1 MNIGPWHNDYY
12 NLGPWQGDANPTEI
26 GEDLYYNLS
35 IVPKTEEITNSIVV
49 NANLP
54 VLVAD
59 ASIYDGDETYS
70 IPTGDT
76 EVTITINWSDVPVDD
91 TTVVISLAI
100 VSGSCVIDSSSV
112 YVWGARVTVTGNAGD
127 TFTLSATGQAST
139 FNKTQYVAEDST
151 SILEYGKRTYE
162 FPENPLIQSFA
173 VAKEIGDS
181 LLPIYKDLRKDAKI
195 QWPGNT
201 IVELGDIMDIVEYED
216 SLITTNSDFYVIKQ
230 KLMFNGALDVD
241 TELRRVV

>member
-54 VLVAD
+54 VLSAD
-59 ASIYDGDETYS
+59 ASIYDSDESYT
-70 IPTGDT
+70 IPSGET
-76 EVTITINWSDVPVDD
+76 EVTVTINWDNVPVDD
-91 TTVVISLAI
+91 TTVVISI
-100 VSGSCVIDSSSV
+100 STVTGSCAIDSSNV
-112 YVWGARVTVTGNAGD
+112 YVWGARVNVTGLAGS
-127 TFTLSATGQAST
+127 TFTLSATGQAATLS
-139 FNKTQYVAEDST
+139 KTQYVAEDSS

-162 FPENPLIQSFA
+162 FPENPLIQSFD
-173 VAKEIGDS
+173 VAKEVGDS
-181 LLPIYKDLRKDAKI
+181 LLPLYKDLRKDAKI